1 MSNWE
6 EIDEDSPFAA
16 TPQVDGLVYSPTDHS
31 PELAMG
37 AGAYAPPPPPRQFR
51 PAPQRPQPDTV
62 EPWNPA
68 PAESP
73 AAFRPKRQGTN
84 PVKVLVLGMLPIL
97 IAAGIVYGVMSL
109 YGDLL

>member
-16 TPQVDGLVYSPTDHS
+16 TPQVDGIVYSPTDHS
-31 PELAMG
+31 PELAFG
-37 AGAYAPPPPPRQFR
+37 AGTYAPPPPPLPVR
-51 PAPQRPQPDTV
+51 PAPQRPQQVTAD
-62 EPWNPA
+62 PWNPA
-68 PAESP
+68 PAENP
-73 AAFRPKRQGTN
+73 AAFRRKRQGTN
-84 PVKVLVLGMLPIL
+84 PVKVLILGMLPIL

>member
-6 EIDEDSPFAA
+6 EVDDDSPFAA
-16 TPQVDGLVYSPTDHS
+16 TPQVDGIVYSATDHS
-31 PELAMG
+31 PELAFG
-37 AGAYAPPPPPRQFR
+37 AGAYAPPPPPRPFR
-51 PAPQRPQPDTV
+51 AAPQRPQQHSA

-68 PAESP
+68 PAQN
-73 AAFRPKRQGTN
+73 AAAVRRKRQGTN
-84 PVKVLVLGMLPIL
+84 PVKVFVLGMLPIL